1 MLLPDSAKK
10 PRKRQTAA
18 ESWAEVRHTVL
29 ARNHCYMLTVVR
41 SQEEALLSMMDPEGA
56 KLARHYLYLNPPW
69 VIAPPRLSFDPGLD
83 MRKLGKPKTKR
94 DKQERELCRAWR
106 KVEGEARLKRLQ
118 EEVADLA
125 KRRREEELQEIVR
138 PKEIGEVTARTEL
151 GWLALQARE

>member
-1 MLLPDSAKK
+1 M
-10 PRKRQTAA
+10 
-18 ESWAEVRHTVL
+18 RHTVL